1 MNWLKDKF
9 KLSLAL
15 LVIVY
20 LVGTATVLAGYPD
33 QLMKLTSYNL
43 LFVAFL
49 FLYNASEVN
58 KTYTLWLLIIGIS
71 GYLVELLGIL
81 TGLVFGT
88 YSYGEGLG
96 IKVADVPLMIG
107 VNWALLVFAT
117 GALIHKIRMSLW
129 LRAALGATVM
139 VGYDV
144 LLEPVAMR
152 FDFWSW
158 EGNQVPLQNYLAWW
172 IISFVMHFGVMA
184 KVNNLQNRLALPVI
198 IIQMLFFVLLLLTEE
213 LRLF

>member
-1 MNWLKDKF
+1 MNWFKDKF

-58 KTYTLWLLIIGIS
+58 KTYALWLLIIGIS

>member
-15 LVIVY
+15 LAIVY
-20 LVGTATVLAGYPD
+20 LVGTATVMAGYPD

-58 KTYTLWLLIIGIS
+58 KTFAVWLLIIGIS

-88 YSYGEGLG
+88 YAYGDGLG
-96 IKVADVPLMIG
+96 VKIAGVPLMIG

-117 GALIHKIRMSLW
+117 GALIYRLKWPLW

-172 IISFVMHFGVMA
+172 IIAFVMHFGVMA
-184 KVNNLQNRLALPVI
+184 KVKNLQNRLALPVI

>member
-58 KTYTLWLLIIGIS
+58 KTYALWLLIIGIS

>member
-20 LVGTATVLAGYPD
+20 LVGTAAVLAGYPD

-58 KTYTLWLLIIGIS
+58 KTYALWLLIIGIS

-129 LRAALGATVM
+129 LRSALGATVM